1 MSGGGIAVRSR
12 GGIQKLFSE
21 ETLAFVEG
29 KTMEQM
35 ENAAAD
41 IISRRGDVTYDGIEQ
56 FLHKA
61 SWAG

>member
-1 MSGGGIAVRSR
+1 MIGGGPRDAR
-12 GGIQKLFSE
+12 E
-21 ETLAFVEG
+21 ETFAFVER

-35 ENAAAD
+35 AKAAAN